1 MAHKMR
7 TTRVTISLPA
17 EMVKAADRQGRME
30 LRNRSE
36 MMREALRYYLARV
49 PTDEATTEELVAL
62 TRGKDEI
69 ARGDFVTLRHP
80 QHHMDGHTTLTAE
93 QRVIR

>member
-1 MAHKMR
+1 MR

-17 EMVKAADRQGRME
+17 EMVEAADRQGRME

-49 PTDEATTEELVAL
+49 PTDEATQAELAAL
-62 TRGKDEI
+62 RRGKDEI
-69 ARGDFVTLRHP
+69 ARGDFVTL
-80 QHHMDGHTTLTAE
+80 
-93 QRVIR
+93 

>member
-1 MAHKMR
+1 MSNMK
-7 TTRVTISLPA
+7 TTRITISLPA

-49 PTDEATTEELVAL
+49 PTDEATQAELMAL
-62 TRGKDEI
+62 RRGKDEI
-69 ARGDFVTLRHP
+69 ARGDFVTL
-80 QHHMDGHTTLTAE
+80 
-93 QRVIR
+93 

>member
-1 MAHKMR
+1 MQGRMARNMR

-49 PTDEATTEELVAL
+49 PTDEATQAELTAL
-62 TRGKDEI
+62 RRGKDEI
-69 ARGDFVTLRHP
+69 ARGDFVTL
-80 QHHMDGHTTLTAE
+80 
-93 QRVIR
+93 